1 MNGWLEALNG
11 CVGRGEACVI
21 VTVASVRGHAPRAA
35 GAKMIV
41 SGQNVR
47 GSVGGG
53 NLEEVAIRKAR
64 KMLEARTPQAETLEL
79 SLTERAPAE
88 FGMQC
93 CGGEVTLLLE
103 PVQPELTQI
112 ALFGMGHVG
121 IALARILSRLPF
133 ELLLCDSRPEML
145 EAARLAELSSSA
157 NIRSFSFEH
166 PSPEFVFAELRSGAF
181 VLILTHDHREDIGIL
196 ETALHRPDLAYVGLI
211 GSSAKWSRFQVQ
223 LQARGFTASDFARV
237 TTPIGV
243 SGVRG
248 KHPEVIAVAAAAQ
261 ILSRVGIPES
271 GS

>member
-1 MNGWLEALNG
+1 MNWIEALNA
-11 CVGRGEACVI
+11 CVRRGEACVI
-21 VTVASVRGHAPRAA
+21 VTVASVRGHAPRAP

-41 SGQNVR
+41 SGQAVF

-64 KMLEARTPQAETLEL
+64 TMLEARTQAAETLEL

-88 FGMQC
+88 FGVQC
-93 CGGEVTLLLE
+93 CGGEVGLLLE
-103 PVQPELTQI
+103 PVQPALTQI

-121 IALARILSRLPF
+121 LALARILSRLPF

-145 EAARLAELSSSA
+145 EAARLAQLSSAA
-157 NIRSFSFEH
+157 NVRSFSFEH
-166 PSPEFVFAELRSGAF
+166 PSPEFVFAELRAGAF
-181 VLILTHDHREDIGIL
+181 IFILTHDHREDITIL

-223 LQARGFTASDFARV
+223 LRARGFTDTDFARV

-243 SGVRG
+243 AGVHG

-261 ILSRVGIPES
+261 VLERVSVPDS
-271 GS
+271 AS

>member
-1 MNGWLEALNG
+1 MNGWLEALNA
-11 CVGRGEACVI
+11 CVTRGEACVI
-21 VTVASVRGHAPRAA
+21 VTVASVRGHAPRAP

-41 SGQNVR
+41 SSKTIS

-53 NLEEVAIRKAR
+53 NLEEVA
-64 KMLEARTPQAETLEL
+64 MLEARTQTAETLEL

-88 FGMQC
+88 FGVQC
-93 CGGEVTLLLE
+93 CGGEVTILLE

-145 EAARLAELSSSA
+145 EASRLAELSSAA
-157 NIRSFSFEH
+157 NVRTFSFDH
-166 PSPEFVFAELRSGAF
+166 PSPEFVFAELRAGAF
-181 VLILTHDHREDIGIL
+181 VFILTHDHREDIGIL

-223 LQARGFTASDFARV
+223 LQARGFTDADFARV

-243 SGVRG
+243 TGVRG
-248 KHPEVIAVAAAAQ
+248 KHPEVIAVAVAAQ
-261 ILSRVGIPES
+261 ILERVSIPEL

>member
-11 CVGRGEACVI
+11 CMGRGEACVI

-41 SGQNVR
+41 SSQTIS

-53 NLEEVAIRKAR
+53 NLEEVAIRKSR
-64 KMLEARTPQAETLEL
+64 TMLEARTQTAETLEL
-79 SLTERAPAE
+79 TLTERAPAE
-88 FGMQC
+88 FGVQC

-121 IALARILSRLPF
+121 LALARILCRLPF

-145 EAARLAELSSSA
+145 EPTRIAELSSAA
-157 NIRSFSFEH
+157 NVRTFSFDH
-166 PSPEFVFAELRSGAF
+166 PSPEFVFAELRAGAF
-181 VLILTHDHREDIGIL
+181 VFILTHDHREDITIL

-223 LQARGFTASDFARV
+223 LQARGFTNADFARV

-243 SGVRG
+243 AGVRG
-248 KHPEVIAVAAAAQ
+248 KHPEVIAIAAAAQ
-261 ILSRVGIPES
+261 ILERVKILDS
-271 GS
+271 SS

>member
-1 MNGWLEALNG
+1 MPSRWAWNRTGRWLAHDELARGPERLCGPWRGLCDRHG
-11 CVGRGEACVI
+11 CKRSWSCPKSGGRKDD
-21 VTVASVRGHAPRAA
+21 R
-35 GAKMIV
+35 
-41 SGQNVR
+41 
-47 GSVGGG
+47 
-53 NLEEVAIRKAR
+53 
-64 KMLEARTPQAETLEL
+64 LEL

-88 FGMQC
+88 FGVQC

-145 EAARLAELSSSA
+145 EASRLAELSSAA
-157 NIRSFSFEH
+157 NVRTFSFDH
-166 PSPEFVFAELRSGAF
+166 PSPEFVFAELRAGAF
-181 VLILTHDHREDIGIL
+181 VFILTHDHREDIGIL

-223 LQARGFTASDFARV
+223 LRARGFTDSDFARV

-243 SGVRG
+243 AGVRG

-261 ILSRVGIPES
+261 ILERVSLPES
-271 GS
+271 GA